1 MNELE
6 LVLYNTRKS
15 VLEGC
20 RELGYNYSL
29 DDDINL
35 LCCTSCGIWLKYM
48 MEDLDGNNI
57 CKVCY
62 NTYGP

>member
-6 LVLYNTRKS
+6 LTLYNTRKS
-15 VLEGC
+15 VFEAC

-29 DDDINL
+29 DDEINL
-35 LCCTSCGIWLKYM
+35 FNCTSCGIWLKYM
-48 MEDLDGNNI
+48 TEDLDGNNI